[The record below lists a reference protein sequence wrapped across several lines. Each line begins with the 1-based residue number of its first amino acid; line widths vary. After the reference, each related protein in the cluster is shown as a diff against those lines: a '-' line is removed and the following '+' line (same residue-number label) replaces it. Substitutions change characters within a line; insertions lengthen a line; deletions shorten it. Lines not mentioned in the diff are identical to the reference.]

1 MAVFLAMKSQPAL
14 GPSPTALGLE
24 RLVLHSP
31 LRWDTLGTLSVVINQ
46 SGKHLIKL
54 KTVKSL

>member
-1 MAVFLAMKSQPAL
+1 MAVFLTVKSQPAL
-14 GPSPTALGLE
+14 GPSPTTLGLE

-46 SGKHLIKL
+46 NGKHLVKL
-54 KTVKSL
+54 KTIKSL